1 MLKYAILTIFM
12 TGCATTPTV
21 VTTFKPVL
29 ETSVVVPD
37 NSKKYDIV
45 RITPDP
51 KQVILFNVPVTY
63 ESVELTINRL
73 EKLQQEGVTEAY
85 IKLDSP
91 GGSVL
96 DGAKLLSYIKASPMT
111 IHTICDGLCAS
122 MAAQLFEVG
131 KTRLMTD
138 KSVLM
143 FHPASGGVQGT
154 LEQMLSQ
161 LNMIKLYV
169 DRLDAE
175 VALRSGLD
183 YNEFKTLLAVEYW
196 LESEDALNKNL
207 ADNLIFISYD
217 RNSTEVLDIDKT
229 FKNENIKI
237 PEQLKRPGVMIYE
250 SIRLL

>member
-1 MLKYAILTIFM
+1 M
-12 TGCATTPTV
+12 
-21 VTTFKPVL
+21 
-29 ETSVVVPD
+29 
-37 NSKKYDIV
+37 
-45 RITPDP
+45 
-51 KQVILFNVPVTY
+51 
-63 ESVELTINRL
+63 
-73 EKLQQEGVTEAY
+73 
-85 IKLDSP
+85 
-91 GGSVL
+91 
-96 DGAKLLSYIKASPMT
+96 
-111 IHTICDGLCAS
+111 
-122 MAAQLFEVG
+122 
-131 KTRLMTD
+131 
-138 KSVLM
+138 M